1 MKDLLARARR
11 HLTYANVVASL
22 ALFIALGGGAYAA
35 TALPRNS
42 VGPAQLKTN
51 SVGASEIR
59 SRAVRSSE
67 IADRSIQLRDI
78 STNARA
84 ALQGNQG
91 PAGAPGP
98 AGPAGPSGVGERA
111 AIDSGGGR
119 ALGSA
124 LGVTHAGGSNEYTV
138 QFPRDVS
145 ACLYSATLS
154 AVQNGPV
161 LEQPPAGGRISAQSA
176 GGANV
181 LVRTYDG
188 AGNPIP
194 APFHLLISC

>member
-1 MKDLLARARR
+1 MKDLSARVRG

-22 ALFIALGGGAYAA
+22 ALFLALGGGAYAA
-35 TALPRNS
+35 ATLPRNS
-42 VGPAQLKTN
+42 VGPAQLRTN

-67 IADRSIQLRDI
+67 IANGSIRLVDL
-78 STNARA
+78 SSKARA
-84 ALQGNQG
+84 DLRGNQG
-91 PAGAPGP
+91 PAGVPGP
-98 AGPAGPSGVGERA
+98 AGPAGPSGVGDRA
-111 AIDSGGGR
+111 AVDSGGGR
-119 ALGSA
+119 ALGNA
-124 LGVTHAGGSNEYTV
+124 LGVTHPGGSNEYTV
-138 QFPRDVS
+138 QFSRDVS
-145 ACLYSATLS
+145 SCVYAATLS

-188 AGNPIP
+188 AGSPTP
-194 APFHLLISC
+194 APFHLLVSC

>member
-1 MKDLLARARR
+1 MKDLLARACG

-22 ALFIALGGGAYAA
+22 ALFIALGGSAYAV

-42 VGPAQLKTN
+42 VGPAQLRTN

-84 ALQGNQG
+84 ALRGNQG
-91 PAGAPGP
+91 PAGTPGP
-98 AGPAGPSGVGERA
+98 AGPAGPSGVGERTA
-111 AIDSGGGR
+111 VNSGGGHSLGN
-119 ALGSA
+119 ALA
-124 LGVTHAGGSNEYTV
+124 VTHPGGSNEYTV
-138 QFPRDVS
+138 QFTRDVS
-145 ACLYSATLS
+145 ACLYAATLS

-161 LEQPPAGGRISAQSA
+161 LEQPPAGGRISAQSV

-181 LVRTYDG
+181 LVRTFDG
-188 AGNPIP
+188 AGAPTP
-194 APFHLLISC
+194 APFHLLVSC